1 MDNNGIQFTK
11 INKNTY
17 NVEFTINN
25 NFINLPKLIDFPII
39 KLIFDL
45 NQDIYEKTNLK
56 IINNNEAN
64 IFILLKH
71 FFQDVGLNQ
80 KYFCLQI
87 KKTNSINEITFT
99 CNTIKDYNGID
110 FPKEVELINV
120 NDLYC
125 KCNFISQN
133 IVNFKITIVVD
144 EISHLPQYIEKMIKI
159 IFNKIITRVKQFI
172 ENLRM

>member
-1 MDNNGIQFTK
+1 MDNSGIQFTK

-25 NFINLPKLIDFPII
+25 NSINLPKLIDFSII

-45 NQDIYEKTNLK
+45 NQDIYEKTDLK

-80 KYFCLQI
+80 KYFCLKMI
-87 KKTNSINEITFT
+87 KTNSINEILFT
-99 CNTIKDYNGID
+99 CNTIKDYNRTY
-110 FPKEVELINV
+110 FPKEAEFVNINELQ
-120 NDLYC
+120 C
-125 KCNFISQN
+125 KCNVISQN
-133 IVNFKITIVVD
+133 KMSFKITLVAD
-144 EISHLPQYIEKMIKI
+144 EIVHLPQYIDKMVKI